1 MPKRVDIETQQRSIA
16 SAAIS
21 VIHGAGLEGTR
32 LRDVA
37 RAAQVTTGAVTH
49 YFDGKEALL
58 EAALE
63 EVVRRTLQRL
73 GSGRQKAPKD
83 VETFVAQACAHL
95 PVDETSQMEW
105 RVWLAFWGKAIADA
119 RLRAIHRRYYQ
130 AFVEHVAHVLRTL
143 NPKATSRAA
152 LLTADAVI
160 ATLDGIGVRA
170 ILEPEDWPARRQRQ
184 TATALLVPLLREF
197 EGVKKSRPDD

>member
-1 MPKRVDIETQQRSIA
+1 MPKRVDIETQRRSIA

-37 RAAQVTTGAVTH
+37 RAAHVTTGAVTH
-49 YFDGKEALL
+49 YFDGKEAVL

-73 GSGRQKAPKD
+73 GRGRQKAPKD

-95 PVDETSQMEW
+95 PVDEASQMEW
-105 RVWLAFWGKAIADA
+105 RVWLAFWGKAIADD
-119 RLRAIHRRYYQ
+119 RLRAIHRRYYE
-130 AFVEHVAHVLRTL
+130 AFVEHVANVLQTL
-143 NPKATSRAA
+143 NPKASSREA

-160 ATLDGIGVRA
+160 ATLDGVGVRA
-170 ILEPEDWPARRQRQ
+170 ILEPEHWPSRRQRQ
-184 TATALLVPLLREF
+184 TATALLVPMLREF
-197 EGVKKSRPDD
+197 EGAKKI